1 MFKVDM
7 ANENEPGSEWKRER
21 LRLIWRM
28 KMSQVQYE
36 NVNEKQNDYER
47 RRMKMSQ
54 VENVNE
60 DEND

>member
-1 MFKVDM
+1 
-7 ANENEPGSEWKRER
+7 
-21 LRLIWRM
+21 M